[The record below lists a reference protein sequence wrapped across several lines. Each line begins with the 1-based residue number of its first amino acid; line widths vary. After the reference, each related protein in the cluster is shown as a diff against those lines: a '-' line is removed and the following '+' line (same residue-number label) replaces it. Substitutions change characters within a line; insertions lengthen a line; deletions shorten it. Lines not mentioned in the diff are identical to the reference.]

1 MKKILALSLALVI
14 LLFSCGTDKKEQP
27 EKVVPEVP
35 VERTAEEQALDKE
48 LIMLLR
54 EQLAGEYDVKN
65 AEFSFAER
73 KEIEGVDCNIYKMTT
88 ADAEHTFAVA
98 LDETVIYEIISQSGV
113 NKKIYNLR

>member
-14 LLFSCGTDKKEQP
+14 LLFSCGTNKDEQP
-27 EKVVPEVP
+27 EKVPPVAS
-35 VERTAEEQALDKE
+35 VERTVEEQELDKA

-65 AEFSFAER
+65 AEFTFVES
-73 KEIEGVDCNIYKMTT
+73 KEIDGVDCNVYKMTT
-88 ADAEHTFAVA
+88 TDAEHSFAVA
-98 LDETVIYEIISQSGV
+98 LDETVIYEIISQSDV